1 MPASWGCKRRP
12 LRARAALGDQ
22 PLVPSVCHNL
32 GLLPWLFLQAAPFS
46 RSLPETQQ
54 ASKSGAGVFAIPQ
67 DSQPLSCKH
76 TIILLG
82 CAPSPGHR
90 LWESV
95 DLGSSSV
102 PLALKQGQIKSLW
115 GSRHSCPVAPLLVLF
130 LWASENQPCPA
141 EDQVPTMTCSGHPW
155 SWGTRPLPRACPSDH
170 FLG

>member
-1 MPASWGCKRRP
+1 MTSRMSPAERFSSSEFWAREGKPIRLKGPAGRASGQATPQAVSVSQLGCQLRHGGLLGLQEKAT
-12 LRARAALGDQ
+12 RARAALRDQ

-95 DLGSSSV
+95 
-102 PLALKQGQIKSLW
+102 
-115 GSRHSCPVAPLLVLF
+115 
-130 LWASENQPCPA
+130 
-141 EDQVPTMTCSGHPW
+141 
-155 SWGTRPLPRACPSDH
+155 
-170 FLG
+170 